1 MDHAAI
7 NRAAAILTSLRQR
20 KDGFTA
26 PLATLPE
33 EARPDNL
40 AAAYAVQSAVA
51 TRLSQSALG
60 EACGW
65 KLGCTT
71 AVMQDYLSIAH
82 PCAGRL
88 YRQRVFEE
96 HATLAA
102 DDFFQLGLECE
113 IAVWLRA
120 DITDSSAPFT
130 HASVAEAV
138 SYACVSIEI
147 VEHRF
152 SDFALAGTPSLIAD
166 DFFSVGCVHAAPM
179 PLTDLH
185 GLAHL
190 TGGFSID
197 GASPEHEGSGAEI
210 LGHPLS
216 ALVWLAEQVSATG
229 EALRA
234 GQLIT
239 LGSVVKTIYPQAGT
253 HVEARFGDMPSAHV
267 HVT

>member
-1 MDHAAI
+1 MRME
-7 NRAAAILTSLRQR
+7 NWLYNGR
-20 KDGFTA
+20 
-26 PLATLPE
+26 
-33 EARPDNL
+33 
-40 AAAYAVQSAVA
+40 YAGLSVHCPSVRWSAVPP
-51 TRLSQSALG
+51 TRIRKA
-60 EACGW
+60 
-65 KLGCTT
+65 
-71 AVMQDYLSIAH
+71 
-82 PCAGRL
+82 R
-88 YRQRVFEE
+88 
-96 HATLAA
+96 HARSGQ
-102 DDFFQLGLECE
+102 FFQLGLECE

-120 DITDSSAPFT
+120 DITGSSAPFT

-138 SYACVSIEI
+138 AYACVSIEI

-216 ALVWLAEQVSATG
+216 ALVWLAEHVSAAG

-253 HVEARFGDMPSAHV
+253 LVEARFDDMPSAHV